1 MANQVIWSPA
11 AEKDLENVLDYLHS
25 KWNNRVLN
33 RFLNRIDDCVGIIM
47 EDPKIF
53 PIINQELNIRK
64 CVVTMHNTLY
74 YRESDSSIQ
83 IIRLFDSRQ
92 DPKKLVF
99 K

>member
-1 MANQVIWSPA
+1 MTRKVIWSPA

-25 KWNNRVLN
+25 KWNNRVLS
-33 RFLNRIDDCVGIIM
+33 RFINKIDDCVGVII

-53 PIINQELNIRK
+53 PVINQELGIRK

-74 YRESDSSIQ
+74 YRESGSSIQ

-92 DPKKLVF
+92 DPKKLQF
-99 K
+99 

>member
-1 MANQVIWSPA
+1 
-11 AEKDLENVLDYLHS
+11 
-25 KWNNRVLN
+25 
-33 RFLNRIDDCVGIIM
+33 M

-99 K
+99 Q